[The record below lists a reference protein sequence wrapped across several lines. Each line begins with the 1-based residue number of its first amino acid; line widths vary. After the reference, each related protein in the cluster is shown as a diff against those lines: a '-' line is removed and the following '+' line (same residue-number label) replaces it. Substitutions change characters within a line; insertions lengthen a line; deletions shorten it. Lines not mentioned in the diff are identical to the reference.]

1 MPEPYYARRVQVFL
15 VRHAEAIP
23 ETVAVRDP
31 HRSLSVVGRTQAR
44 ALGDRMRWHDCAPT
58 HVWTSPLV
66 RAVQTA
72 ELLRLVSP
80 IRKVPVAQGMH
91 CELPIDSVPALAPDG
106 APRDVVAAIKALP
119 ETAAVVLVGHE
130 PALSAIGALLV
141 GDPAFAS
148 LAKAEAVRIYDGQ
161 VRWRFA
167 WDADEPK
174 R

>member
-1 MPEPYYARRVQVFL
+1 VQVFL
-15 VRHAEAIP
+15 VRHADSVP

-31 HRSLSVVGRTQAR
+31 HRNLSITGRAQAK
-44 ALGDRMRWHDCAPT
+44 ALGDRMRWHDCVPT

-72 ELLRLVSP
+72 ELVCGGL
-80 IRKVPVAQGMH
+80 H
-91 CELPIDSVPALAPDG
+91 CELPVESLPALAPIDG
-106 APRDVVAAIKALP
+106 SPRDVVAAVRALP
-119 ETAAVVLVGHE
+119 TTSAVMLVGHE

-141 GDPAFAS
+141 NDPSFQS
-148 LAKAEAVRIYDGQ
+148 LAKAEAVRILDGT

-167 WDADEPK
+167 WDAEGPT

>member
-23 ETVAVRDP
+23 ETVTVRDP
-31 HRSLSVVGRTQAR
+31 HRNLSVVGRTQAR

-72 ELLRLVSP
+72 EL
-80 IRKVPVAQGMH
+80 VAQGMH

-106 APRDVVAAIKALP
+106 APRDVVVAIKALP
-119 ETAAVVLVGHE
+119 ENASVVIVGHE
-130 PALSAIGALLV
+130 PALSAIGALIV

-161 VRWRFA
+161 VRWRFT